1 MSVKGFPSNQKLP
14 LGTGITNEFVTVQ
27 PINKYRNALEITKS
41 AFRVGGVK
49 TAAASTGNID
59 GVSWIYDTATVA
71 KVGDFIRFETGS
83 NQHLEVP
90 IVKVEANRFLL
101 GALLSPAPI
110 AGDTFYIMRY
120 VTPKLDADGALSVTA
135 SSGPVE
141 FVLDS
146 VNTQVERDTV
156 TPANSVPL
164 PVIMLD
170 SSGNPVSPGGDAT
183 LAEQQVQSGIL
194 QDISDQQLGV
204 LNSGNSSVTP
214 LGIGGVFTGV
224 AVDIKDFSAIC
235 VAAATDQSSATNG
248 LSMQFSPDGTNWD
261 HKHEFTI
268 AAPGVSWTQA
278 AELRYFRIVYTNGA
292 VAQTYFR
299 LTTILKR
306 QQTSPSRYTVEQ
318 PLFGGQMADINKSV
332 IFGKT
337 TAGGGSYVDVKVN
350 PSGALTVEATLSG
363 IDASLDGQK
372 TMAASFPVVIASD
385 QSAIPVTATTLPL
398 PTGAATDDPEGSVT
412 GGTAGTKS
420 YLSGAVYSSTPPTL
434 TNGQQVA
441 LQVDAS
447 GNLKVASSSSGA
459 LDYGVS
465 SAASRTAAQIGNAS
479 GAADFGAGATTAQTV
494 RTVLAS
500 DQVPT
505 SLAQAWNQKIT
516 DGTNGPVAVKG
527 TSTAAVASDPALVVT
542 MSPNSVAL
550 PQSGRNKVQQLFNDY
565 SVTSVTTA
573 AYTQL
578 TASSTAAVN
587 KIEIFDS
594 SGEAL
599 ILAVGGAGSEVDQL
613 YIFPGGNGAVDLAIP
628 ASSRISVKAKTATAS
643 AGFLAINLYS

>member
-1 MSVKGFPSNQKLP
+1 MSQRTFNWPKQTVTTSAAP
-14 LGTGITNEFVTVQ
+14 L
-27 PINKYRNALEITKS
+27 
-41 AFRVGGVK
+41 
-49 TAAASTGNID
+49 
-59 GVSWIYDTATVA
+59 
-71 KVGDFIRFETGS
+71 
-83 NQHLEVP
+83 
-90 IVKVEANRFLL
+90 
-101 GALLSPAPI
+101 
-110 AGDTFYIMRY
+110 
-120 VTPKLDADGALSVTA
+120 
-135 SSGPVE
+135 E
-141 FVLDS
+141 FVLNS
-146 VNTQVERDTV
+146 ANTQVERDTA
-156 TPANSVPL
+156 TPANSIPL

-363 IDASLDGQK
+363 IDAALDGQK

-412 GGTAGTKS
+412 GGAAGTKS

-441 LQVDAS
+441 LQVDSS

-459 LDYGVS
+459 LDYGS
-465 SAASRTAAQIGNAS
+465 STAASRTAAQIGNAS

-494 RTVLAS
+494 RTVLAN
-500 DQVPT
+500 DQAPT
-505 SLAQAWNQKIT
+505 SLALAWNQKIT
-516 DGTNGPVAVKG
+516 DGTTGPVAVKG
-527 TSTAAVASDPALVVT
+527 ASNAAVAGDPALVVT
-542 MSPNSVAL
+542 MSPNSVVA
-550 PQSGRNKVQQLFNDY
+550 PQSGRSKVGQLFNDY
-565 SVTSVTTA
+565 TVTSVSDS

-578 TASSTAAVN
+578 IASTAAAVN

-594 SGEAL
+594 SGEAM
-599 ILAVGGAGSEVDQL
+599 ILAVGGSGSEVDQL

-628 ASSRISVKAKTATAS
+628 SGARISVKGKTATTTNV
-643 AGFLAINLYS
+643 GFLAINLYS

>member
-1 MSVKGFPSNQKLP
+1 MSQRTFNWPKQTVTTSAAP
-14 LGTGITNEFVTVQ
+14 L
-27 PINKYRNALEITKS
+27 
-41 AFRVGGVK
+41 
-49 TAAASTGNID
+49 
-59 GVSWIYDTATVA
+59 
-71 KVGDFIRFETGS
+71 
-83 NQHLEVP
+83 
-90 IVKVEANRFLL
+90 
-101 GALLSPAPI
+101 
-110 AGDTFYIMRY
+110 
-120 VTPKLDADGALSVTA
+120 
-135 SSGPVE
+135 E
-141 FVLDS
+141 FVLNS
-146 VNTQVERDTV
+146 ANTQVERDTA
-156 TPANSVPL
+156 TPANSIPL

-235 VAAATDQSSATNG
+235 VAAATDQASATNG

-412 GGTAGTKS
+412 GGAAGTKS

-441 LQVDAS
+441 LQVDSS

-459 LDYGVS
+459 LDYGS
-465 SAASRTAAQIGNAS
+465 STAASRTAAQIGNAS

-500 DQVPT
+500 DQAPT
-505 SLAQAWNQKIT
+505 SAAQSWFNKIT
-516 DGTNGPVAVKG
+516 DGTNAAAVKAA
-527 TSTAAVASDPALVVT
+527 STAPAFTDPALVVT
-542 MSPNSVAL
+542 ISPNTFNPSQAGRSKVA
-550 PQSGRNKVQQLFNDY
+550 QLFNDY
-565 SVTSVTTA
+565 TVTSVSDS

-578 TASSTAAVN
+578 TASTSAAVN

-643 AGFLAINLYS
+643 VGFLAINLYS

>member
-1 MSVKGFPSNQKLP
+1 MSQ
-14 LGTGITNEFVTVQ
+14 
-27 PINKYRNALEITKS
+27 R
-41 AFRVGGVK
+41 
-49 TAAASTGNID
+49 
-59 GVSWIYDTATVA
+59 
-71 KVGDFIRFETGS
+71 
-83 NQHLEVP
+83 
-90 IVKVEANRFLL
+90 
-101 GALLSPAPI
+101 
-110 AGDTFYIMRY
+110 TFNW
-120 VTPKLDADGALSVTA
+120 PKQTITA
-135 SSGPVE
+135 SAAPLE

-156 TPANSVPL
+156 TPANSIPF

-183 LAEQQVQSGIL
+183 LAEQQVQSGLL

-204 LNSGNSSVTP
+204 LNSGNSSVAP
-214 LGIGGVFTGV
+214 LGIGAVFTGV
-224 AVDIKDFSAIC
+224 AVEITNFSAIC
-235 VAAATDQSSATNG
+235 VAVATDQDSAVDG
-248 LSMQFSPDGTNWD
+248 LEMQFSPDGTNWD
-261 HKHEFTI
+261 HKHKFTI

-292 VAQTYFR
+292 AAQTYFR

-318 PLFGGQMADINKSV
+318 PLFGNQMADINKSV

-350 PSGALTVEATLSG
+350 PSGALTVDATLSA
-363 IDASLDGQK
+363 IDAALDGQRP
-372 TMAASFPVVIASD
+372 MATSLPVVIASD
-385 QSAIPVTATTLPL
+385 QSAIPVTTATLPL

-441 LQVDAS
+441 LQVDAN

-465 SAASRTAAQIGNAS
+465 SAASRTAAQIGNSS
-479 GAADFGAGATTAQTV
+479 GAADFGAGTTSAQTV
-494 RTVLAS
+494 RTVIAS

-542 MSPNSVAL
+542 ISPNSVVA
-550 PQSGRNKVQQLFNDY
+550 PQAGRNKVQQLFNDY
-565 SVTSVTTA
+565 TVTSVSTS

-578 TASSTAAVN
+578 TASSTAAAN

-613 YIFPGGNGAVDLAIP
+613 YIFPGGNGAVDLYIP

-643 AGFLAINLYS
+643 SGFLAINLYS